1 MIAEQNF
8 RNIKNSTERVM
19 RVLVDNDICSGCGLC
34 ASLCPDAFDMG
45 ADGKASPRHKTI
57 PTWFEQE
64 YQNAAD
70 TCPEGAIKI
79 FCQV

>member
-1 MIAEQNF
+1 MY
-8 RNIKNSTERVM
+8 M
-19 RVLVDNDICSGCGLC
+19 RVLVDNDICTGCGLC

-45 ADGKASPRHKTI
+45 ADGKASPRHKAI

-70 TCPEGAIKI
+70 TCPEAAIKI